1 MGQKKGS
8 KVKRRTAGRATKTHA
23 CKTLRR
29 TGEASATHLDVRYE
43 AFHAAA
49 AAARGT
55 PGRRGA
61 TSLALIDEANKT
73 AIDEDAGAYVA
84 VATGRRFSTRAGLES
99 HVKTKAYKRACK
111 ALRTQG
117 KPHDARDAEMAA
129 GMGAPDNGRG

>member
-1 MGQKKGS
+1 M
-8 KVKRRTAGRATKTHA
+8 KRRTAGRATKTHA

-61 TSLALIDEANKT
+61 TSLALIDAANKT